1 MLSFTFPLRKIP
13 DLDYHQPQPST
24 KHYRWFGAPR
34 NGGTR
39 KHAACD
45 LIAPKGTEILAM
57 ADGQV
62 IQSPYHFYEGT
73 YALEVKHDNGMVVR
87 YGEISK
93 ILPHGIMSGARVSQ
107 GQVIAY
113 VGEMTFRDGSKSSM
127 LHLEMYQGTRSG
139 TLSGGG
145 IYKRRSDLINPT
157 EYLDNAIIWNG
168 REPRPGEAR
177 VNHKVT
183 SVLNV
188 RKQATTSSPV
198 LFTMSPGTLCKVIE
212 EVSGSPYPPNNQ
224 TKWVKVQHGGQ
235 SGFTAAYY
243 LDVATNGGGE
253 QPLDNS
259 VGRVNHRVT
268 SLLNVRKQATTA
280 SDVVFTLSPGST
292 FQVLEEVSGEAYAG
306 GRTDWCKIESHGR
319 QGFGA
324 SYYIDINQEA
334 RPLTRWDQALP
345 NVPTDGASAVTAG
358 QDGLPPGI
366 QASRTMAETD
376 LARVKAIA
384 DHFCTAATKFGV
396 PAAVLAAIASR
407 ESRCGNVLDVQ
418 GWGDGGNAFGVMQVD
433 KNYHRVQ
440 GMPDPKSLEHI
451 EQATGIFADCLEQVE
466 HKHPDWEDS
475 YILKGA
481 AVAYNAGIGTV
492 QTKAGMDIGT
502 TGNDYGSDVMARA
515 QYYANHGELTMLRA
529 EI

>member
-1 MLSFTFPLRKIP
+1 MASFIFPLRKRP
-13 DLDYHQPQPST
+13 DADYHSGGRQ
-24 KHYRWFGAPR
+24 FGAWR
-34 NGGTR
+34 SGGTR
-39 KHAACD
+39 KHAGCD

-62 IQSPYHFYEGT
+62 IQSPYHFYKGT

-93 ILPHGIMSGARVSQ
+93 ILPRGIMSGARVSQ

-113 VGEMTFRDGSKSSM
+113 VGEMTFSDGSKSSM
-127 LHLEMYQGTRSG
+127 LHLEMYKGTTSG
-139 TLSGGG
+139 LLTQTGN
-145 IYKRRSDLINPT
+145 IYKRRSDLIDPT
-157 EYLDNAIIWNG
+157 EYLDNAIIGNG
-168 REPRPGEAR
+168 PQPRPGEGR
-177 VNHKVT
+177 VNNKVT

-188 RKQATTSSPV
+188 RKQATTSSPI
-198 LFTMSPGTLCKVIE
+198 LFTMSPGTICKVLE
-212 EVSGSPYPPNNQ
+212 EVSGSPYPPDNQ
-224 TKWVKVQHGGQ
+224 TKWYKVQHGGQ

-243 LDVATNGGGE
+243 LDVATDGGGG
-253 QPLDNS
+253 QPLENS

-268 SLLNVRKQATTA
+268 SALNVREQATTA
-280 SDVVFTLSPGST
+280 SDIVFTLSPGAT
-292 FQVLEEVSGEAYAG
+292 FKVLEEVPGEAYAG
-306 GRTDWCKIESHGR
+306 GRTDWCKIESNGR
-319 QGFGA
+319 QGFA
-324 SYYIDINQEA
+324 AAYYIDINQEP
-334 RPLTRWDQALP
+334 RPLTRWDKALP
-345 NVPTDGASAVTAG
+345 DVPTDGASAVTAA

-384 DHFCTAATKFGV
+384 DRFCTAATKFGV

-407 ESRCGNVLDVQ
+407 ESRCGNVLDN
-418 GWGDGGNAFGVMQVD
+418 GWGDNDNAFGVMQVD

-440 GMPDPKSLEHI
+440 GTPDPKSLEHI

-466 HKHPDWEDS
+466 QKHPDWEAP

-515 QYYANHGELTMLRA
+515 KYYANHAELSMFRT
-529 EI
+529 ES